1 MRLSR
6 RVPQVITDP
15 VECENGGALLLV
27 STAEVSF
34 VVGDALKTTTPEL
47 RPKCPRYDAAE
58 HWGGEAALGREVAS
72 SVLLDTYADNAF
84 TSTSQIEVAVVRAKS
99 SDKRPG
105 QWERP
110 GFFLACLCGNQTIS
124 SHQA

>member
-1 MRLSR
+1 M
-6 RVPQVITDP
+6 
-15 VECENGGALLLV
+15 V

-34 VVGDALKTTTPEL
+34 VVSDALKTTTPEL

-72 SVLLDTYADNAF
+72 SVLLDTYADNAC

-124 SHQA
+124 SHQV